1 MNSPYV
7 RNLALLVLGVAV
19 GGLFSVASSMSF
31 QDEVEDQAHYC
42 SMVESG
48 AWPDYRENYY
58 DVCL

>member
-1 MNSPYV
+1 MNSQDI
-7 RNLALLVLGVAV
+7 RNLALICIGIAV
-19 GGLFSVASSMSF
+19 GCLISIASSMSF
-31 QDEVEDQAHYC
+31 QDEVDDQAHYC